1 MPFGLERVSVT
12 AQVEALMPSQPSL
25 ELIALLAALVGDAL
39 VLLFVDDP
47 WTRLLLGLL
56 LLAVVVWSSAR
67 IGVLDIITRSPVEP
81 ARRLYQRRRRRA
93 ATRT

>member
-56 LLAVVVWSSAR
+56 LLSSLFTSGVSYACAVKCSSCSMR
-67 IGVLDIITRSPVEP
+67 FDV
-81 ARRLYQRRRRRA
+81 
-93 ATRT
+93 